1 MRSGLAL
8 KSGNLPPPPA
18 LFWEPFDWLESI
30 AKLGYALD
38 TRDRHFRGAFPSMAA
53 DRKKKLRQ
61 RKKREKKV
69 DQDRRARAEQFLTAM
84 GIGSMVER
92 LPHRAKELIWKCQGR
107 RPVVCVEPGTTE
119 SDQLRKLVARA
130 TTALNERKTVTF
142 LKGSYY
148 LSYSDY
154 IAEYE
159 PLISLLLT
167 MCDLALLGEVP
178 TGIDLK
184 LAADLWQK
192 ASAFDDLGRLFLLAE
207 LSLGFES
214 VFCEASSLEECASH
228 RLKMIQTESNQQK
241 PTFYVAISKAERLCV
256 NIDGAART
264 VFRCYS
270 MERNQGLQ
278 YRDVPGELLSSSRES
293 ERVPV
298 YIQRHAIDRL
308 EERLGVHN
316 PAFLTMLREQSLLRP
331 VVFQRNDGSFLI
343 EVRIGPHRIGYFVA
357 ERCGPV
363 LVIRTFLFLT
373 MQGTPEADLL
383 RSELSLRPADRVH
396 DAR

>member
-1 MRSGLAL
+1 
-8 KSGNLPPPPA
+8 
-18 LFWEPFDWLESI
+18 
-30 AKLGYALD
+30 
-38 TRDRHFRGAFPSMAA
+38 
-53 DRKKKLRQ
+53 
-61 RKKREKKV
+61 
-69 DQDRRARAEQFLTAM
+69 M

-228 RLKMIQTESNQQK
+228 RLEDDPDRIESTEA
-241 PTFYVAISKAERLCV
+241 YLLCR
-256 NIDGAART
+256 DLESRATLREYRRHART

-383 RSELSLRPADRVH
+383 RSELSLLSRRYRVH